1 MCVCVCLKEI
11 AGDDREGEMVCVRAC
26 VWIWKQHCKVERDG
40 VSVGIKRYGDMTGE
54 ASQKSIRH

>member
-1 MCVCVCLKEI
+1 M
-11 AGDDREGEMVCVRAC
+11 RAC

-54 ASQKSIRH
+54 ASRKSIRH